1 MGVDA
6 PDEDRGLGRP
16 EVSQVRK
23 MPKLPPLK
31 KRERPFEYRLRD
43 HLKTMDVMFPK
54 CKPTIKGFPDRLAI
68 GLGTMRL
75 VEVKREDEDPDDVQ
89 SLVHRDIAA
98 HGPEVVVVRGPC
110 VYDAAIVIWRALG
123 GE

>member
-1 MGVDA
+1 MKK
-6 PDEDRGLGRP
+6 L
-16 EVSQVRK
+16 
-23 MPKLPPLK
+23 PKLPPLK

-43 HLKTMDVMFPK
+43 HLKKMDVMFVK
-54 CKPTIKGFPDRLAI
+54 CKPTIVGFPDRLAI

-75 VEVKREDEDPDDVQ
+75 VEVKREDENPDDVQ
-89 SLVHRDIAA
+89 SLVHRDIAE
-98 HGPEVVVVRGPC
+98 HGTPVVVVRGPC